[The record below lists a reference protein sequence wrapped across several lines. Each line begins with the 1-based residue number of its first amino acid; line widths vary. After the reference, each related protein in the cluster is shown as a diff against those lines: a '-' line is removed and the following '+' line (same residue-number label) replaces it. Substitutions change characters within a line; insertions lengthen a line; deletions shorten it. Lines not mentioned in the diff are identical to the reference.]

1 MSLVT
6 LKCLLAERQ
15 RLRPAHR
22 ELQAHATEP
31 NFAEKVDAL
40 DAKIDALD
48 RQCTELLETLV
59 AEDVVIPDLV
69 LYDLARLA
77 LERQERRHP
86 RSIATRLRLALDTAR
101 SMK

>member
-1 MSLVT
+1 MSLAT
-6 LKCLLAERQ
+6 LERLLAERQ

-22 ELQAHATEP
+22 ELQRHANDP
-31 NFAEKVDAL
+31 DFAEKVEAL

-59 AEDVVIPDLV
+59 AAGVVIPDLM
-69 LYDLARLA
+69 LFDLARLA

-86 RSIATRLRLALDTAR
+86 PTAARLRVALDTAR
-101 SMK
+101 SVK

>member
-1 MSLVT
+1 MSLVM
-6 LKCLLAERQ
+6 LECLLAERQ

-22 ELQAHATEP
+22 ELQVHATEP
-31 NFAEKVDAL
+31 NFAETVDAL
-40 DAKIDALD
+40 DARIDALD

-59 AEDVVIPDLV
+59 AEGVVIPGLV

-86 RSIATRLRLALDTAR
+86 RSIATRLRVALDTAR